1 MSISQANVKFNLRN
15 VNLKVL
21 QLCFIL
27 KPIKDIQKARSK
39 GDLEKASMIQSV
51 LDQLLQDQ
59 N

>member
-1 MSISQANVKFNLRN
+1 MFYFKT
-15 VNLKVL
+15 K
-21 QLCFIL
+21 
-27 KPIKDIQKARSK
+27 KDIQKARSK